1 MTKKVA
7 VVAVAQTKYEE
18 NYYRQSELVYQ
29 CVEKVL
35 DETGLSFEEGKG
47 IDAAVTA
54 SDDFWDARTISDTP
68 IGDVVGA
75 HYRTEEKAAQDG
87 AQAAFYACME
97 ILSGHSDVV
106 LVTAHC
112 KESQPISRNIITNAG
127 FDPYFQRPL
136 GLDHLVSAALQ
147 AKQYMHT
154 YGVTREQCA
163 LAVVKSHRNGKN
175 NPYVTKA
182 RDITIEDV
190 LDAKILASPIGEL
203 DVHPVTDGA
212 CALILA
218 EEKKAKKITDN
229 PVWVKGASNCYDAF
243 YLGDRNL
250 ADCDSLVSAAKRAYT
265 MAGIKDP
272 SKQIDV
278 AEISTRY
285 SYQEPLWIEGLGFC
299 KRGDGGK
306 VLEKG
311 KTEIRGEVPVNP
323 SGGILVGCPYVT
335 AGLARVAEITLQ
347 LRGEAGARQV
357 SRAEIGIAHG
367 TSGPCGQLHC
377 VLILGK

>member
-7 VVAVAQTKYEE
+7 IVAVAQTKYEE

-35 DETGLSFEEGKG
+35 DETGLNFEEGKG

-75 HYRTEEKAAQDG
+75 HYRTEEKVAQDS
-87 AQAAFYACME
+87 AQAAFYGYME
-97 ILSGHSDVV
+97 ILSGHSDIV

-112 KESQPISRNIITNAG
+112 KESQPVSRNIITNAG

-136 GLDHLVSAALQ
+136 GLDHLVAGALQ
-147 AKQYMHT
+147 ARQYMHK
-154 YGVTREQCA
+154 YGITREQCA
-163 LAVVKSHRNGKN
+163 KAVVKSHKNGKN
-175 NPYVTKA
+175 NPYITKA
-182 RDITIEDV
+182 RDITVEDV
-190 LDAKILASPIGEL
+190 LSSKMLASPISEL
-203 DVHPVTDGA
+203 DIHPVTDGA

-218 EEKKAKKITDN
+218 EEEKARKITDN
-229 PVWVKGASNCYDAF
+229 LVWIKGASNCYDAF
-243 YLGDRNL
+243 YLGDRHL
-250 ADCDSLVSAAKRAYT
+250 ANCDSLVSAAKRAYK
-265 MAGIKDP
+265 MDGIKDP
-272 SKQIDV
+272 SKEIDV

-285 SYQEPLWIEGLGFC
+285 SYQEPLWTEGLGFC
-299 KRGDGGK
+299 GRGEGGK
-306 VLEKG
+306 ILDKG
-311 KTEIRGEVPVNP
+311 ITEMSGEIPVNP
-323 SGGILVGCPYVT
+323 SGGVLVGCPYITV
-335 AGLARVAEITLQ
+335 GLARVAEITVQ
-347 LRGEAGARQV
+347 LRGDAGARQV
-357 SRAEIGIAHG
+357 SGAKVGLAHG